1 MLALLFVSSASTT
14 TTTLTAT
21 ASTTTPTSAMLAV
34 TSASRNDGS
43 RCRKRP
49 VQESPCAVLRFW
61 NPQTHATKS
70 STELQ
75 PACCRGEPPPRGARP
90 KVYHVS
96 MHARQRARAR
106 ERERDR
112 ERESEKMQ
120 HDSSLSIYIYIYVC
134 IYITS

>member
-112 ERESEKMQ
+112 EREREREDAARQ
-120 HDSSLSIYIYIYVC
+120 FSLSIYICLYIYN
-134 IYITS
+134 